1 MKSVEELWSKRIKDY
16 WNMAIRYLRLIG
28 NSGFLFTIYLAII
41 VGSYY
46 YGQLL
51 NWLPQNFPA
60 ALFLAVITA
69 VLVTK
74 SPTRTFVK
82 EGDLV
87 FLSPIEG
94 KLASYFRSSFY
105 YSLLVQSFVILIV
118 IVLFTPLFRHF
129 IIDNANSLLF
139 IVVVLLLSK
148 GWNLL
153 AQFEEG
159 RLLFSSIR
167 ISHKIG
173 RFIVNIALT
182 YLLFVGASIYFII
195 AVLVIKGL
203 LLIFY
208 YQPIKKQ
215 HSLKWEYLIEVE
227 ERMVMSFYRIANMF
241 TDVPKLTTK
250 VKKRKILSAIPNRL
264 AFKQASTFS
273 YLYLK
278 SFIRANDYFGIY
290 IRLLIIGIVLLFYVP
305 IDYGKLFISLLFIYM
320 SALQLSTLSKH
331 HDLKLWVDLYPID
344 QKVRERSFSTIVF
357 CLLTLK
363 TLFFSIA
370 TWVATINFVE
380 AALVLI
386 AGMVLSYAY
395 SYFLLHKRRNERG

>member
-1 MKSVEELWSKRIKDY
+1 MNSVEELWSKRIKDY

-46 YGQLL
+46 YAELL
-51 NWLPQNFPA
+51 RWLPENFPA
-60 ALFLAVITA
+60 ALLLAVITA
-69 VLVTK
+69 LLLTK
-74 SPTRTFVK
+74 SPVRTFVK

-105 YSLLVQSFVILIV
+105 YSLVMQGFVIVLI
-118 IVLFTPLFRHF
+118 IVLFTPLYRHF
-129 IIDNANSLLF
+129 IVDDAHSLLF
-139 IVVVLLLSK
+139 IIVVLLLSK

-159 RLLFSSIR
+159 RLLFSSTR
-167 ISHKIG
+167 TTHKFA
-173 RFIVNIALT
+173 RFIVNITLT

-195 AVLVIKGL
+195 AVVVIKSL

-215 HSLKWEYLIEVE
+215 HSLKWEHLIEVE
-227 ERMVMSFYRIANMF
+227 ERMVMTFYRIANMF
-241 TDVPKLTTK
+241 TDVPKLRTK
-250 VKKRKILSAIPNRL
+250 VKSHKILSAIPNL
-264 AFKQASTFS
+264 LSFNQSSTFS

-290 IRLLIIGIVLLFYVP
+290 SRLMIIGVVLLFYVQ
-305 IDYGKLFISLLFIYM
+305 IDFGKLFVALLIIYM

-331 HDLKLWVDLYPID
+331 HDLKLWIDLYPID
-344 QKVRERSFSTIVF
+344 QKMRRDSFRKIVF
-357 CLLTLK
+357 GLLLIK
-363 TLFFSIA
+363 TTVFAVA
-370 TWVATINFVE
+370 TWVATVHFVE
-380 AALVLI
+380 TSLVFL
-386 AGMVLSYAY
+386 AGIVMSYAY
-395 SYFLLHKRRNERG
+395 CYFLLHKRIS